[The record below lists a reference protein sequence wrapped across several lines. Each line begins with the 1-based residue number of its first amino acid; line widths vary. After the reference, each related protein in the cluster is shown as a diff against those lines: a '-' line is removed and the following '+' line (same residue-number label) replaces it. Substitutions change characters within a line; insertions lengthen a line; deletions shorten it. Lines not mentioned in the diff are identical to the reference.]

1 MIYLDNAAST
11 AIHDDVFEEMLPFL
25 KEAYGNPSSIHTVG
39 RRASTGIQV
48 SRKRISELV
57 NCLPEEI
64 FFTSGGTESNNTA
77 ISGVASANRGKRII
91 TSSIEHD
98 AVLEPCKRLEDDG
111 YQIIYLPVDNRG
123 LINPS
128 DLEKSISEDTCLVS
142 IMWAN
147 NEVGTIQPIA
157 ELAKI
162 CNEKKIL
169 FHTDA
174 IQALGKTPIDLSEIG
189 VDLLS
194 ISSHKIYGPKGVG
207 ALFIRKGVKI
217 NPIILG
223 GGQEKGFRSG
233 TENVASIIGFGKAAE
248 LARLN
253 LKKNLEHMKELRNH
267 LIAKIQNEI
276 PHVKLNGDSDKR
288 LVNNI
293 HLTFLGV
300 KGEDLILKLDEHGI
314 AASTGSAC
322 SVNRQRASHVLKAM
336 GLDHEQIEGSLRLS
350 LGIFNSK
357 EEIDDTIK
365 TLKKIISELRQVSPM
380 REKYK
385 F

>member
-174 IQALGKTPIDLSEIG
+174 IQALGKTPIDLKEIG

-194 ISSHKIYGPKGVG
+194 VSSHKIYGPKGVG

-253 LKKNLEHMKELRNH
+253 LRKNLEHMKELRNH

>member
-174 IQALGKTPIDLSEIG
+174 IQALGKTPIDLKEIG

-194 ISSHKIYGPKGVG
+194 VSSHKIYGPKGVG

-322 SVNRQRASHVLKAM
+322 SVNRQRASHVLRAM

-350 LGIFNSK
+350 LGIFNSQ
-357 EEIDDTIK
+357 EEIDNTIK
-365 TLKKIISELRQVSPM
+365 TLKKIVSELRQVSPL
-380 REKYK
+380 REKYD

>member
-48 SRKRISELV
+48 ARKRISELV

-174 IQALGKTPIDLSEIG
+174 IQALGKTPIDLKEIG

-194 ISSHKIYGPKGVG
+194 VSSHKIYGPKGVG

>member
-11 AIHDDVFEEMLPFL
+11 AIHNDVFEEMLPFF
-25 KEAYGNPSSIHTVG
+25 KDSYGNPSSIHTVG

-77 ISGVASANRGKRII
+77 ILGVASANRGKRII

-111 YQIIYLPVDNRG
+111 YQIIYLPVDDHG

-128 DLEKSISEDTCLVS
+128 DLEKSISDDTCLVS

-162 CNEKKIL
+162 CNEKKVL

-207 ALFIRKGVKI
+207 ALFVRKGVKI

-253 LKKNLEHMKELRNH
+253 LKKNLEHMRGLRNH

-300 KGEDLILKLDEHGI
+300 KGEDLIIKLDEHGI

-322 SVNRQRASHVLKAM
+322 SVNRQRASHVLRAM

-357 EEIDDTIK
+357 EEIDNTIK
-365 TLKKIISELRQVSPM
+365 TLKKIVSELRQVSPL
-380 REKYK
+380 REKYN

>member
-174 IQALGKTPIDLSEIG
+174 IQALGKTPIDLKEIG

-194 ISSHKIYGPKGVG
+194 VSSHKIYGPKGVG

-276 PHVKLNGDSDKR
+276 PYVKLNGDSDKR

-357 EEIDDTIK
+357 EEIDNTIK
-365 TLKKIISELRQVSPM
+365 TLKKIISELRQVSPLK
-380 REKYK
+380 EKYK

>member
-48 SRKRISELV
+48 ARKRISELV

-174 IQALGKTPIDLSEIG
+174 IQALGKTPIDLKEIG

-194 ISSHKIYGPKGVG
+194 VSSHKIYGPKGVG

-288 LVNNI
+288 LVNNM

>member
-174 IQALGKTPIDLSEIG
+174 IQALGKTPIDLKEIG

-194 ISSHKIYGPKGVG
+194 VSSHKIYGPKGVG